1 MKKKA
6 YVVAIGALFLISF
19 LIINGDIKTP
29 AKKNTPSYAKPVSVT
44 PQKNYQEISSTVKY
58 GETLYTIF
66 KRKKLNLQ
74 ELFKIKHASAKV
86 YRLSYLFPGQRY
98 RITVSKDTNKILS
111 LVYWIDEDHL
121 LKVYR
126 TSDDNFEARKV
137 PVPYEKRILH
147 LGGIIDDNLIS
158 AMRDFEDGF
167 ALAMKISDIFAWDV
181 DFSTDLRKGD
191 MVRVVVEGLYLDG
204 KFKKYGDI
212 LSVELINNGT
222 SYKAYR
228 FVYKGLADYYDDHGR
243 SLRRAFLKAPL
254 SFRRI
259 SSGFTKR
266 RFHPILKRFCPHYGI
281 DYAAPYGTP
290 VSATGD
296 GTVIFAGRKGGYGKL
311 VIIRHPNG
319 YKTYYGHLSRIARRI
334 RRGKKV
340 RQGEMIGYVGA
351 TGLATG
357 PHLHYEMR
365 IHNKP
370 VNPLRIRV
378 PRGRNIPR
386 RLLARFKRFKEQMDS
401 QLASIKPP
409 VEASRVY

>member
-1 MKKKA
+1 MKKRA
-6 YVVAIGALFLISF
+6 YVVAISVLFLAVSIIISSN
-19 LIINGDIKTP
+19 LKTP
-29 AKKNTPSYAKPVSVT
+29 AKKNTPPVIKIS
-44 PQKNYQEISSTVKY
+44 QNNYKKISSTVKY

-66 KRKKLNLQ
+66 KRNKLDLQ
-74 ELFKIKHASAKV
+74 ELFKIKHASARV
-86 YRLSYLFPGQRY
+86 YRLSYLFPGQKY
-98 RITVSKDTNKILS
+98 KIIVSKDTNKILS
-111 LVYWIDEDHL
+111 FIYWIDDDYM

-126 TSDDNFEARKV
+126 TSDNNFEARRV

-158 AMRDFEDGF
+158 AMKDFEDGF

-228 FVYKGLADYYDDHGR
+228 FEYNGVVDYYDEHGR

-259 SSGFTKR
+259 SSGFTRR
-266 RFHPILKRFCPHYGI
+266 RFHPILKRFHPHYGI
-281 DYAAPYGTP
+281 DYVAPYGTP

-319 YKTYYGHLSRIARRI
+319 YKTYYGHLSRIARKI
-334 RRGKKV
+334 RRGRKV
-340 RQGEMIGYVGA
+340 HQGEIIGYVGA

-409 VEASRVY
+409 VVASQIY